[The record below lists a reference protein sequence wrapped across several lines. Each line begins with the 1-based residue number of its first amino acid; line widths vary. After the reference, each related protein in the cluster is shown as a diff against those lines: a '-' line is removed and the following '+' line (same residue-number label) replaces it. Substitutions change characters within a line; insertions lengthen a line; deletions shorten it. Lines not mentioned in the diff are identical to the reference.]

1 MIYLQGDV
9 WRPDCIAAMG
19 LHKKMIQVLP
29 TGCEHYKTYYYNDA
43 EEASHVYEILLVSWM
58 KAIEGGAA

>member
-1 MIYLQGDV
+1 MIYLQGEV

-19 LHKKMIQVLP
+19 LHKKVIQVLP
-29 TGCEHYKTYYYNDA
+29 TGCREPKMYYYNDA
-43 EEASHVYEILLVSWM
+43 EEATRVFKILLVSWM